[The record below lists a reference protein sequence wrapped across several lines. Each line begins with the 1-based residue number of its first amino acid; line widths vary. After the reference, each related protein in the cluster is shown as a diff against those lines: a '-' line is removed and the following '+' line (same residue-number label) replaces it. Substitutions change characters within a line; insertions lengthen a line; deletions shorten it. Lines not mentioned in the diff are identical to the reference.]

1 MVRTGC
7 TTRPAE
13 RSARARAMAGM
24 RSAMRRCRRTASSSR
39 ITWVVT
45 PHRLGRAWPLWTL
58 LGNVARSISARP
70 VSSRQL
76 RQTIRQYD
84 LALKRGDA
92 AAVDKFWA
100 DEYIFVNPTG
110 QRLTKAARM
119 ANLRASRT
127 TFDTVAPQLEDE
139 RGQ

>member
-1 MVRTGC
+1 
-7 TTRPAE
+7 
-13 RSARARAMAGM
+13 
-24 RSAMRRCRRTASSSR
+24 MRRCRRTASSSR
-39 ITWVVT
+39 ITCVIA
-45 PHRLGRAWPLWTL
+45 PHGLGRAWPLWTL

-119 ANLRASRT
+119 ANPRASRT